1 MSKLKNT
8 PGGADRWDDRG
19 RDKKCD
25 GGPLDKLW
33 RRAPRRAPRV
43 HQH

>member
-19 RDKKCD
+19 RDD
-25 GGPLDKLW
+25 GGPLDRML
-33 RRAPRRAPRV
+33 
-43 HQH
+43 